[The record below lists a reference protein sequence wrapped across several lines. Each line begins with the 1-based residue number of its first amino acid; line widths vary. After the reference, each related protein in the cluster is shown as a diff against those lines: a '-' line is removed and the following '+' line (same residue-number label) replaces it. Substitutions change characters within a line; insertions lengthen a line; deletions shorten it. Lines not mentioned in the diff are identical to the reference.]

1 MEVSLKEKTRSM
13 ERQLPYAIS
22 YNTITCWRKIEDGF
36 LWCVFICQ
44 ITLQLFQIN
53 SIKHL
58 SDSSG
63 CIVNILN
70 MLNCFFIILYG
81 IIYIVVEIFMQP
93 MVSNERRRGFI
104 DNSLGT
110 KLLDRPVLKY
120 YDNDS
125 IEQGPYK
132 MLVNCYENCFFTYN
146 IIKVMLPKII
156 KKNIILFVFL
166 LIFAYNGIKDNIVAI
181 PFLQLFL
188 SSLFLIELIY
198 HIAFFFRLKNL
209 YEKFKQIFSTHKSTK
224 NRTIQDAIYMVL
236 EYETTLAYNKSPISD
251 SVYQKLNDKLTEEW
265 NSIKQNYDIR

>member
-1 MEVSLKEKTRSM
+1 MEVSLKGKTRSM

-22 YNTITCWRKIEDGF
+22 YNTVTYWRKIEDGF
-36 LWCVFICQ
+36 LWGVFICQ

-53 SIKHL
+53 SVNHL
-58 SDSSG
+58 LDSMG
-63 CIVNILN
+63 CIVDILN
-70 MLNCFFIILYG
+70 MLNCIFIILYG
-81 IIYIVVEIFMQP
+81 GLYVVVEIIMQP
-93 MVSNERRRGFI
+93 MAANERRKGFV

-110 KLLDRPVLKY
+110 RLLDKPVLNY
-120 YDNDS
+120 YDNDT
-125 IEQGPYK
+125 IEQGAYK

-146 IIKVMLPKII
+146 IIKEMLPKII
-156 KKNIILFVFL
+156 IKNIILFVLL
-166 LIFAYNGIKDNIVAI
+166 LIFAYYGIKDNIVAI

-198 HIAFFFRLKNL
+198 HIVFFFRLKNL
-209 YEKFKQIFSTHKSTK
+209 CEKFKQIFNTHKSTK